1 MACPRE
7 VADLPR
13 RRACGKR
20 AVTLIPPDLPTFRA
34 GCYLLASMRR
44 ILLLAV
50 LCALAWPQ
58 AADAAPVGR
67 IVLDRVV
74 AVVGDQIIL
83 ESELSRQTVRHPA
96 YQEAMSQLPQDA
108 SAELMAQK
116 RGEVESLVLD
126 ELIDLELLRGE
137 GRRFDMR
144 VTEQDIDQ
152 ALPNVAAQYGLTV
165 AELKQQVEA
174 SDEYGSWNEYRED
187 MRDQILQYRV
197 TQSLAT
203 WSVSEAQVRE
213 HYRKMTRDESA
224 KVKVH
229 QFTFNAASAENEDR
243 DRAFANAQAVARR
256 LRDGEVAADVASSIT
271 YGKETERTIG
281 RGDIAPSLES
291 TIFAAKPGEVL
302 GPTAS
307 GQGYVVFV
315 VVEQVESAALDYEQA
330 KDRIREQLES
340 QAFYKAEQDLRR
352 QLRAKA
358 HIDIRL

>member
-1 MACPRE
+1 M
-7 VADLPR
+7 R
-13 RRACGKR
+13 RLLLGS
-20 AVTLIPPDLPTFRA
+20 L
-34 GCYLLASMRR
+34 LLAS
-44 ILLLAV
+44 V
-50 LCALAWPQ
+50 WPSV
-58 AADAAPVGR
+58 AAAAPSGR
-67 IVLDRVV
+67 LVLDRVV

-83 ESELSRQTVRHPA
+83 ESELSRQTLRHPA
-96 YQEAMSQLPQDA
+96 YQEAMSELPQDA
-108 SAELMAQK
+108 SAQLVAQK
-116 RGEVESLVLD
+116 RGEVEALVLD
-126 ELIDLELLRGE
+126 DLIDLELLRAE

-174 SDEYGSWNEYRED
+174 SDEYSSWSEYRED

-229 QFTFNAASAENEDR
+229 QFTFNAASAESEDR

-256 LRDGEVAADVASSIT
+256 LREGEAPDAVATSIT
-271 YGKETERTIG
+271 YGRETERTIG

-291 TIFAAKPGEVL
+291 SIFAGKPGEVV

-315 VVEQVESAALDYEQA
+315 VIEQVESAALDYEQA
-330 KDRIREQLES
+330 KERIREQLEA

>member
-1 MACPRE
+1 M
-7 VADLPR
+7 
-13 RRACGKR
+13 RRAILLGS
-20 AVTLIPPDLPTFRA
+20 L
-34 GCYLLASMRR
+34 LLAS
-44 ILLLAV
+44 
-50 LCALAWPQ
+50 AWLP
-58 AADAAPVGR
+58 AAASAAPR
-67 IVLDRVV
+67 MVLDRVV

-83 ESELSRQTVRHPA
+83 HSELSRQTIRHPA
-96 YQEAMSQLPQDA
+96 YQEAMAELPQDA
-108 SAELMAQK
+108 SLELVDQK
-116 RGEVESLVLD
+116 RGEVEALVLD
-126 ELIDLELLRGE
+126 ELIDLELLRAE

-152 ALPNVAAQYGLTV
+152 AMPNVAAQYGLTV

-174 SDEYGSWNEYRED
+174 SDEYASWAEYRED

-197 TQSLAT
+197 TQMLAT

-229 QFTFNAASAENEDR
+229 QFTFNAASAEAEDR

-256 LRDGEVAADVASSIT
+256 LRDGEEPEEVAKTIT
-271 YGKETERTIG
+271 YGRETERTIG
-281 RGDIAPSLES
+281 RGDIAPSLETS
-291 TIFAAKPGEVL
+291 IFAAKPGEVV

-307 GQGYVVFV
+307 GQGYVVFE
-315 VVEQVESAALDYEQA
+315 VVEQLESAALDYEAA
-330 KDRIREQLES
+330 KERIREQLEA

>member
-1 MACPRE
+1 M
-7 VADLPR
+7 R
-13 RRACGKR
+13 R
-20 AVTLIPPDLPTFRA
+20 V
-34 GCYLLASMRR
+34 LLASF
-44 ILLLAV
+44 LLAS
-50 LCALAWPQ
+50 AMPLAAQ
-58 AADAAPVGR
+58 AAPR
-67 IVLDRVV
+67 LVLDRVV

-83 ESELSRQTVRHPA
+83 HSELSRQTMRHPA
-96 YQEAMSQLPQDA
+96 FQEAMSELPQDA
-108 SAELMAQK
+108 SAELVDQK
-116 RGEVESLVLD
+116 RGEVEALVLD
-126 ELIDLELLRGE
+126 DLIDLELLRAE

-152 ALPNVAAQYGLTV
+152 AMPNVAAQYGLTV

-174 SDEYGSWNEYRED
+174 SDEYASWVEYRED

-197 TQSLAT
+197 TQMLAT

-213 HYRKMTRDESA
+213 HYRKMTRDETA

-229 QFTFNAASAENEDR
+229 QFTFNAASAANEDR
-243 DRAFANAQAVARR
+243 DRAFANAQIVARR
-256 LRDGEVAADVASSIT
+256 LRDGEDVVEVAKSIT
-271 YGKETERTIG
+271 YGRETERTIG
-281 RGDIAPSLES
+281 RGDIAPSLETS
-291 TIFAAKPGEVL
+291 IFAAKPNEVL

-315 VVEQVESAALDYEQA
+315 VIEQLESAALDYEKA
-330 KDRIREQLES
+330 KERIREQLEA

>member
-1 MACPRE
+1 M
-7 VADLPR
+7 R
-13 RRACGKR
+13 R
-20 AVTLIPPDLPTFRA
+20 VL
-34 GCYLLASMRR
+34 LLAS
-44 ILLLAV
+44 LLLAS
-50 LCALAWPQ
+50 ASPLA
-58 AADAAPVGR
+58 ATAAPSSR

-83 ESELSRQTVRHPA
+83 QSELDRQTVRHPA
-96 YQEAMSQLPQDA
+96 YQEAMSELPQDA
-108 SAELMAQK
+108 SAELVAQK
-116 RGEVESLVLD
+116 RTEVEALVLD
-126 ELIDLELLRGE
+126 DLIDLELLRAE

-174 SDEYGSWNEYRED
+174 SDEYASWNEYRED

-197 TQSLAT
+197 TQTLAT

-229 QFTFNAASAENEDR
+229 QFTFNAASAEAEDR

-256 LRDGEVAADVASSIT
+256 LRDGEAPDAVATSIT
-271 YGKETERTIG
+271 YGRETERTIG
-281 RGDIAPSLES
+281 RGDIAPSLETS
-291 TIFAAKPGEVL
+291 IFAAKPGEVV

-315 VVEQVESAALDYEQA
+315 VVEQVESAALDYEKA
-330 KDRIREQLES
+330 KERIREQLEA
-340 QAFYKAEQDLRR
+340 QAFYKAEQELRR

>member
-1 MACPRE
+1 
-7 VADLPR
+7 
-13 RRACGKR
+13 
-20 AVTLIPPDLPTFRA
+20 
-34 GCYLLASMRR
+34 MRR
-44 ILLLAV
+44 LLLGSLLLLVAG
-50 LCALAWPQ
+50 APAWPAV
-58 AADAAPVGR
+58 AAAAPSGR
-67 IVLDRVV
+67 LVLDRVV

-83 ESELSRQTVRHPA
+83 QSELDRQTLRHPA
-96 YQEAMSQLPQDA
+96 YQEAMSELPQDA
-108 SAELMAQK
+108 SAELVAQK
-116 RGEVESLVLD
+116 RTEVEALVLD
-126 ELIDLELLRGE
+126 DLIDLELLRAE

-174 SDEYGSWNEYRED
+174 SEEYASWNEYRED

-197 TQSLAT
+197 TQTLAT

-229 QFTFNAASAENEDR
+229 QFTFNAASAEAEDR
-243 DRAFANAQAVARR
+243 DRAFGNAQAVARR
-256 LRDGEVAADVASSIT
+256 LRDGEAPDAVATSIT
-271 YGKETERTIG
+271 YGRETERTIG
-281 RGDIAPSLES
+281 RGDIAPSLETS
-291 TIFAAKPGEVL
+291 IFAAKPGEVV

-315 VVEQVESAALDYEQA
+315 VIEQVESAALDYEKA
-330 KDRIREQLES
+330 KERIREQLEA

>member
-1 MACPRE
+1 MSPSEMQQDPCWVSDPASLAHSPPPLLSRE
-7 VADLPR
+7 PMR
-13 RRACGKR
+13 RVLLLGS
-20 AVTLIPPDLPTFRA
+20 L
-34 GCYLLASMRR
+34 LLASVAP
-44 ILLLAV
+44 AV
-50 LCALAWPQ
+50 PAE
-58 AADAAPVGR
+58 AAPR
-67 IVLDRVV
+67 AVLDRVV
-74 AVVGDQIIL
+74 AVVGDQIVL
-83 ESELSRQTVRHPA
+83 QSELSRQTMRHPA
-96 YQEAMSQLPQDA
+96 FQEAMSQLPQDA
-108 SAELMAQK
+108 SAEAVDEA
-116 RGEVESLVLD
+116 RGEVEALVLD
-126 ELIDLELLRGE
+126 ELIDLELLRAE

-152 ALPNVAAQYGLTV
+152 AMPNVAAQYGLTV
-165 AELKQQVEA
+165 AELQQQVEA
-174 SDEYGSWNEYRED
+174 SEEYGSWAEYRED

-197 TQSLAT
+197 TQMLAT

-229 QFTFNAASAENEDR
+229 QFTFTAASNVGEDR

-256 LRDGEVAADVASSIT
+256 LRDGEEPAAVATSIT
-271 YGKETERTIG
+271 YGRETERTIG

-291 TIFAAKPGEVL
+291 SIFAAKPGEVL

-315 VVEQVESAALDYEQA
+315 VVEQVESAALDYEKA
-330 KDRIREQLES
+330 KERIREQLEA

>member
-1 MACPRE
+1 M
-7 VADLPR
+7 
-13 RRACGKR
+13 
-20 AVTLIPPDLPTFRA
+20 
-34 GCYLLASMRR
+34 
-44 ILLLAV
+44 
-50 LCALAWPQ
+50 
-58 AADAAPVGR
+58 
-67 IVLDRVV
+67 LDRVI

-96 YQEAMSQLPQDA
+96 YQEAMSQLPENA
-108 SAELMAQK
+108 SPQLVEQK
-116 RGEVESLVLD
+116 RAEIEALVLD
-126 ELIDLELLRGE
+126 ELIDLELLRAE
-137 GRRFDMR
+137 GRKLDMR

-174 SDEYGSWNEYRED
+174 SDEYASWAEYRED

-197 TQSLAT
+197 TQMLAS

-229 QFTFNAASAENEDR
+229 QFTFNAASASAEDR
-243 DRAFANAQAVARR
+243 DRAFAKAQAVARR
-256 LRDGEVAADVASSIT
+256 LRDGEEPDKVAESIA
-271 YGKETERTIG
+271 YGKDTERTIG
-281 RGDIAPSLES
+281 RGDIAPSLETS
-291 TIFAAKPGEVL
+291 IFAAKAGEVV

-307 GQGYVVFV
+307 GQGYVVFEV
-315 VVEQVESAALDYEQA
+315 VAQLESAALDYEKA
-330 KDRIREQLES
+330 KDRIREQLEA
-340 QAFYKAEQDLRR
+340 QAFYKAEQELRR

>member
-1 MACPRE
+1 M
-7 VADLPR
+7 
-13 RRACGKR
+13 RRA
-20 AVTLIPPDLPTFRA
+20 L
-34 GCYLLASMRR
+34 LLAS
-44 ILLLAV
+44 LLSTLVGTSAWPTA
-50 LCALAWPQ
+50 ALA
-58 AADAAPVGR
+58 APR

-83 ESELSRQTVRHPA
+83 HSELSRQTVRHPA
-96 YQEAMSQLPQDA
+96 YQEAMSELPQDA
-108 SAELMAQK
+108 SPELVDQK
-116 RGEVESLVLD
+116 RAEVEALVLD
-126 ELIDLELLRGE
+126 ELIDLELLRAE

-152 ALPNVAAQYGLTV
+152 AMPNVAAQYGLTV
-165 AELKQQVEA
+165 AELRQQVEA
-174 SDEYGSWNEYRED
+174 SDEYASWAEYRED

-197 TQSLAT
+197 TQMLAT

-229 QFTFNAASAENEDR
+229 QFTFNAASATNEDR

-256 LRDGEVAADVASSIT
+256 LRDGEDPVEVAKSIT
-271 YGKETERTIG
+271 YGRELERTIG
-281 RGDIAPSLES
+281 RGDIAPSLETS
-291 TIFAAKPGEVL
+291 IFAAKPNEVV

-307 GQGYVVFV
+307 GQGYVVFQV
-315 VVEQVESAALDYEQA
+315 IEQLESAALDYEKA
-330 KDRIREQLES
+330 KERIREQLEA